1 MDQSQFLNRVAKD
14 QNFRDD
20 LRRNPKSAL
29 AQAGTDTGDVEIKV
43 VQDTATVRHITMPHN
58 PNVLLDDG
66 SLEKVAGGGW
76 NPFKKIKSLGASSF
90 SSFGSCVSSADIA
103 DVH

>member
-14 QNFRDD
+14 KNFRDD
-20 LRRNPKSAL
+20 LRENAKSTL
-29 AQAGTDTGDVEIKV
+29 SQAGTDTGDVEIKV

-66 SLEKVAGGGW
+66 TLEQVAGGGW

-90 SSFGSCVSSADIA
+90 SSFGSCVSSVDIA